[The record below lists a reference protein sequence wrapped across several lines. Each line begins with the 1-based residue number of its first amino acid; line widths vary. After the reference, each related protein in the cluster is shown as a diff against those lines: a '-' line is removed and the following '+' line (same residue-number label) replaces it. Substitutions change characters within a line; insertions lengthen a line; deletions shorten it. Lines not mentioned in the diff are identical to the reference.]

1 MPTTPDNMRVS
12 ELWRVVS
19 FHQETGEHS
28 PPCNESIRKAV
39 SSLTLSMRRKNF
51 AEMRCVGVFCL
62 TEKQIRDIISISNIG
77 NILKIDRK
85 EVNAG
90 ERSKGL

>member
-19 FHQETGEHS
+19 LHQETGEHS

-62 TEKQIRDIISISNIG
+62 TKRQIRDITSILDIDTISITN
-77 NILKIDRK
+77 RK
-85 EVNAG
+85 EVTLG
-90 ERSKGL
+90 ERAKGL